1 MDPDVQNIISSIAGK
16 KNQKQINKIIKFFE
30 KIFFLR
36 FIIFFKKKLNVNKSN
51 GNKRILKITKFEI
64 LEKTQNDK
72 IIWDNLPVQLL
83 YLSTR

>member
-16 KNQKQINKIIKFFE
+16 KNQKQINKIIKFSE
-30 KIFFLR
+30 KIFILR
-36 FIIFFKKKLNVNKSN
+36 FIIFFKKKLNVNNSN
-51 GNKRILKITKFEI
+51 GNKRNLKITKFEI